1 MLEYLAQERIIFTY
15 TFGKMSQQELIK
27 LAEEAFAMG
36 AEFGV
41 DRYHV
46 DHLDMT
52 PDLDTFD
59 IVDLPKIHQP
69 LGISGN
75 VRVAAVYGERHLKKK
90 ISSSIQCGPGA
101 RAYTISATIP
111 ICNRRWPG

>member
-1 MLEYLAQERIIFTY
+1 
-15 TFGKMSQQELIK
+15 MSQQELIK

-59 IVDLPKIHQP
+59 IVDLPNVHRQ

-75 VRVAAVYGERHLKKK
+75 ARVAAAHGDHYLKKEDLERY
-90 ISSSIQCGPGA
+90 PM
-101 RAYTISATIP
+101 RAWSQGIHNLRHDTDMQQAMAWLMT
-111 ICNRRWPG
+111 